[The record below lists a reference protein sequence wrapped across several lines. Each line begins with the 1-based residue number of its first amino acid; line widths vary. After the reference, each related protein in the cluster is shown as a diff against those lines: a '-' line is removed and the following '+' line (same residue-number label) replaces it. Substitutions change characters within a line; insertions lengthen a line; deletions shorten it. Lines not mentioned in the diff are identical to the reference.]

1 MNASTRFDT
10 EVIGS
15 LPILVEY
22 LGRLKLAET
31 IDKVVPWDGDV
42 PLGTLTEVLVLNRL
56 LNPKAMFRIDDWAQA
71 SGVAAYYGLEP
82 NQLNDDRLG
91 RALERLAAHTDTI
104 QAPLVLQA
112 VKGFD
117 LDVSQIH
124 YDLTSI
130 EFYGAYEQAVV
141 PAKPP
146 DATPETPAE
155 GTPANSAEG
164 TPANSA
170 EGTPAN
176 PTEGTTTPL
185 EGAATSAPQPTYGRS
200 KSGRKHVKQ
209 IQAGINVTGDGA
221 VPVAHAAFDGNTAE
235 STTYAENVRR
245 LKEILPK
252 SDLLYIAD
260 TKLDTQENLWEVV
273 DAKGKFLCGGAFNVG
288 LQQRFLKHYQ
298 DLQPVKYWPK
308 SQEKWEPEERDQYQ
322 AFELKETLER
332 IVDGKKQKHDYRV
345 VFVWSESKER
355 QEIKTRERHV
365 AKIRAEFE
373 AIERNLNRYTLK
385 DEKTI
390 LRRLEK
396 AKGLYSEGSLFDY
409 TLAGKQ
415 GSYTLTWGQNAKAL
429 EEWKK
434 LEGVFVLKTNLS
446 SRKLPLGAALAKYRE
461 QINVEKRIGNLKG
474 PLAVA
479 PMFLEKPE
487 RIAGLLSV
495 LVWALMA
502 MSLMERAAR
511 KSLKGKPLYGL
522 YPENRPSPAPTGP
535 AILDCFSTL
544 CIVIVQHKHTQSR
557 HLAELTA
564 TQLKLLKLLGIPPS
578 TLKAFKR
585 SSGIL
590 GT

>member
-1 MNASTRFDT
+1 MNASTLFDT
-10 EVIGS
+10 NVIGS
-15 LPILVEY
+15 LPVLVEY
-22 LGRLKLAET
+22 LDRLKLAET
-31 IDKVVPWDGDV
+31 IDKTVPWDGDV
-42 PLGTLTEVLVLNRL
+42 PLGTLVEVLVLNRL

-71 SGVAAYYGLEP
+71 SGVAAYYGLKP

-91 RALERLAAHTDTI
+91 RALERVATHTDAI

-112 VKGFD
+112 VRAFE

-130 EFYGAYEQAVV
+130 EFYGAYEQA
-141 PAKPP
+141 A
-146 DATPETPAE
+146 APEK
-155 GTPANSAEG
+155 SA
-164 TPANSA
+164 ADSA
-170 EGTPAN
+170 QN
-176 PTEGTTTPL
+176 Q
-185 EGAATSAPQPTYGRS
+185 SAPQPTYGRS

-235 STTYAENVRR
+235 STTHPDNIRR
-245 LKEILPK
+245 LKKFLPA
-252 SDLLYIAD
+252 SELLYIAD
-260 TKLDTQENLWEVV
+260 TKLDTEENLWEVV

-288 LQQRFLKHYQ
+288 LQKRFLKHSKE
-298 DLQPVKYWPK
+298 LQPVKYWPK
-308 SQEKWEPEERDQYQ
+308 SQEKRPPEERDQNQ
-322 AFELKETLER
+322 AFELTDRLER

-345 VFVWSESKER
+345 LFVWSESKER
-355 QEIKTRERHV
+355 QETKTRERHV

-390 LRRLEK
+390 VRRLEK

-434 LEGVFVLKTNLS
+434 LEGVFVLKTNTS
-446 SRKLPLGAALAKYRE
+446 TRKLPLGATLAKYRE

-495 LVWALMA
+495 LVWALTV
-502 MSLMERAAR
+502 MSLMERAVRR
-511 KSLKGKPLYGL
+511 KLKGKPLFGL

-535 AILDCFSTL
+535 AILECFRTL
-544 CIVIVQHKHTQSR
+544 CIVIVKHKHSQSR
-557 HLAELTA
+557 HLAEPSA
-564 TQLKLLKLLGIPPS
+564 IQAKLLKLLGIPPS

-585 SSGIL
+585 SSGISV
-590 GT
+590 T